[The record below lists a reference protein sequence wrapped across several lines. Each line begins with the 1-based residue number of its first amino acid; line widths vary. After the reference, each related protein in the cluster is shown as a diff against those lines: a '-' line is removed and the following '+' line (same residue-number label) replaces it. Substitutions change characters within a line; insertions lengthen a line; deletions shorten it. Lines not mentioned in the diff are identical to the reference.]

1 MVRGS
6 NVTGMSSNDA
16 TTGVTPADIPGNGAA
31 VDESADDGAAI
42 AADGDDASLV
52 DPSNHEHEPLDLDA
66 IERELAEI
74 EAALER
80 SDEPSDQAS
89 DEFSNDHDVVVAG
102 DPIEDSTDTTDTTDT
117 TDPADPTDTEP
128 I

>member
-16 TTGVTPADIPGNGAA
+16 TTGVTPADIPSNDAA
-31 VDESADDGAAI
+31 IDESADDGAAI
-42 AADGDDASLV
+42 TAVGDNASPV
-52 DPSNHEHEPLDLDA
+52 DPSTREHEPLDLDA

-74 EAALER
+74 EAALEH

-89 DEFSNDHDVVVAG
+89 DEFGDDPDVVDAG
-102 DPIEDSTDTTDTTDT
+102 DPIEDSTDTTDMTVSA
-117 TDPADPTDTEP
+117 DPADPADTEP